1 MRLFIAVAVLLCT
14 AGAPLRA
21 QGPLGADT
29 LNAGAIADSQKV
41 LVAIDKL
48 IEKNP
53 KDAAAWNHRGM
64 VAWLL
69 SDRSKGPN
77 PPPGLDKTTL
87 GRMAD
92 TSLRIAAQLAPTNV
106 YYRLAVGRFLLASGM
121 AITRYSAPGFFDAA
135 LTIARKGTDSG
146 ALAEAAIESG
156 RVRWRRYDAL
166 ANRRIETKP
175 GAAVRSISQAIQ
187 PANSSPDADDLATP
201 QMSMKS
207 VLDAIETGSMPLPK
221 DVTGAADLAAAATLF
236 LEAYAAAPA
245 SARTFRAVG
254 MVLAEKESWHE
265 LELFAKKH
273 LTTVPW
279 DPWGWMSLGLA
290 LQRQNQSKFAA
301 TAFDSAMV
309 YLAPAERARL
319 DRLERVLPASDSAR
333 RASGAAPAS
342 AAVANFYW
350 LLADPLWSRD
360 GNESRIEF
368 LARVTYAE
376 LRWTV
381 DELKV
386 RGADT
391 DRGDIF
397 VRYGPP
403 NLIAVFGPT
412 VSSSNY
418 TAIEEMNVS
427 TVWAYPTGLIFVFNG
442 APTFATAHTAKSD
455 VAMVGAIKQSLPVR
469 WDNLASVRVD
479 SMATQIVRFR
489 GGRDSVDLFVAM
501 EPPVD
506 SMRASSAPGA
516 TLRGDVWF
524 LAGNLSVAFRDS
536 VTLTAP
542 GVRNWSLRVSPD
554 LYIIRG
560 EATAA
565 GSMRGGRSTAVVDAR
580 DNGTTGVSQKGFGI
594 SDMLLSTSAEPR
606 AGAEKRWTD
615 LAITPVVGVLH
626 QNGQLA
632 LVWENYEFGQRD
644 GSAKYQ
650 VAITLKR
657 ERSLPGQ
664 IAAGLFG
671 TLAGAAHLDRGTDH
685 AGATFERTLPF
696 APAFVDHVT
705 LSLGETPAGTY
716 TLTLQVTDQ
725 ITGKVVTRTKSIRIR
740 A

>member
-1 MRLFIAVAVLLCT
+1 MRLFIAAAVLLSF
-14 AGAPLRA
+14 APASARA

-41 LVAIDKL
+41 LIAIDKQ
-48 IEKNP
+48 IEANP
-53 KDAAAWNHRGM
+53 KDAEAWNHRGM

-69 SDRSKGPN
+69 AIRSKGPN
-77 PPPGLDKTTL
+77 PPRGLDPTTL

-92 TSLRIAAQLAPTNV
+92 TSLRIAAQLAPNNV
-106 YYRLAVGRFLLASGM
+106 YYRLAVGRFLLASGF
-121 AITRYSAPGFFDAA
+121 AVTRFSAPGFFNAA
-135 LTIARKGTDSG
+135 LDVARKGRDSV

-166 ANRRIETKP
+166 ANRRMETRP
-175 GAAVRSISQAIQ
+175 GAAVRSISQALQ
-187 PANSSPDADDLATP
+187 PVSNSPDADAMSTP
-201 QMSMKS
+201 QNSMKF
-207 VLDAIETGSMPLPK
+207 VRDAIENGSQPLPK
-221 DVTGAADLAAAATLF
+221 DVTGASDLAKATELF
-236 LEAYAAAPA
+236 REAYAASPA
-245 SARTFRAVG
+245 TARTFRSVG
-254 MVLAEKESWHE
+254 MVLAEKESWNE
-265 LELFAKKH
+265 LEVFARQH
-273 LTTVPW
+273 LATIPW
-279 DPWGWMSLGLA
+279 DPYAWMALGLA
-290 LQRQNQSKFAA
+290 MQRQNKSKVAA
-301 TAFDSAMV
+301 TAFDSAMA

-333 RASGAAPAS
+333 RANGAAPPS
-342 AAVANFYW
+342 AAIGNLYW
-350 LLADPLWSRD
+350 MLADPLWSRD

-403 NLIAVFGPT
+403 DLVAVFGPP
-412 VSSSNY
+412 VGSSSYN
-418 TAIEEMNVS
+418 AIEEMNVS

-442 APTFATAHTAKSD
+442 APTFATAHTANSD
-455 VAMVGAIKQSLPVR
+455 VAMVGAIKEALPVR
-469 WDNLASVRVD
+469 WDNLATMRVD
-479 SMATQIVRFR
+479 SMATQIARFR

-501 EPPVD
+501 DPPVD
-506 SMRASSAPGA
+506 SIRAATAAGAPI
-516 TLRGDVWF
+516 RGDVWL
-524 LAGNLSVAFRDS
+524 LAGNMSVSFRDS
-536 VTLTAP
+536 MALAEP
-542 GVRNWSLRVSPD
+542 GVRSLTRRVKPD
-554 LYIIRG
+554 LYIVRG
-560 EATAA
+560 EASSD
-565 GSMRGGRSTAVVDAR
+565 GSLRGGRATAVVDAR
-580 DNGTTGVSQKGFGI
+580 DNGTTGVAQKGFGI
-594 SDMLLSTSAEPR
+594 SDLLLSSSAEPR
-606 AGAEKRWTD
+606 AGVEKRWTD
-615 LAITPVVGVLH
+615 LDITPSVGALR

-644 GSAKYQ
+644 GSARYQ

-671 TLAGAAHLDRGTDH
+671 TLASAARLDRGADH
-685 AGATFERTLPF
+685 AGATFDRTLPF
-696 APAFVDHVT
+696 AAAFVDHIT

-725 ITGKVVTRTKSIRIR
+725 VTGKVVTRTKSIRIR